1 MIIVLGWFSA
11 FLDVLERAISIIIG
25 LLSATLRVHTL
36 SGTSHDLILSHYYL
50 LSTSEPVT
58 VTSPPRKRTPH

>member
-1 MIIVLGWFSA
+1 MITVLGWFSA
-11 FLDVLERAISIIIG
+11 FLDVLERAISILIG

-50 LSTSEPVT
+50 LRTSEPVT
-58 VTSPPRKRTPH
+58 VTSPPRKITAH